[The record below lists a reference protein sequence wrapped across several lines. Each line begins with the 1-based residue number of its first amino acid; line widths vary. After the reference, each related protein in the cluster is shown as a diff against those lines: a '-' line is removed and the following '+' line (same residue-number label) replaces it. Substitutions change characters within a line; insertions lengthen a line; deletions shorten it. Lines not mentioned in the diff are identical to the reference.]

1 MALAA
6 PRTTRCGVIEWK
18 PFGTGL
24 TGMTVLLPQIV
35 YFGYTNETASADP
48 DSRACRR
55 AKHAAHHVSVHA
67 KFGSGRDGPY
77 GRPLRRFLQV
87 RLRSVDQEQPDA
99 AGPVVLGRL
108 REARRR
114 EPA

>member
-24 TGMTVLLPQIV
+24 TGMIVLLSQIV
-35 YFGYTNETASADP
+35 YFGYTNETVPADP
-48 DSRACRR
+48 DSRARRR

-67 KFGSGRDGPY
+67 QPGSRRYGPH
-77 GRPLRRFLQV
+77 GQSLRRFLQV
-87 RLRSVDQEQPDA
+87 RLRIVDQEQPDA
-99 AGPVVLGRL
+99 ARPVVVGRVCKT
-108 REARRR
+108 RR
-114 EPA
+114 